1 MTSLCDPLLCVQVCL
16 HGIGPADGVAW
27 SQDACALAS
36 NFLSLEGLALEA
48 KILGRL
54 EGGRI
59 AVTVR

>member
-1 MTSLCDPLLCVQVCL
+1 MQVCL
-16 HGIGPADGVAW
+16 HCVGPADGVAW

-36 NFLSLEGLALEA
+36 NFLSLEGQALEA
-48 KILGRL
+48 KIMGRL